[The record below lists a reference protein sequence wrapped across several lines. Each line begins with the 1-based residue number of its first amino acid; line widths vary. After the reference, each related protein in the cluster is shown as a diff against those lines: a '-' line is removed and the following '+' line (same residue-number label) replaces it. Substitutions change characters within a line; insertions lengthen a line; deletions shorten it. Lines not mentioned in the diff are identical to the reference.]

1 MWWIVAFSPFRF
13 GYASA
18 PWAKKRDENKKKC
31 LTNQKNKYKFAK
43 RNLGGNLY

>member
-1 MWWIVAFSPFRF
+1 MSGFGGVSYF

-43 RNLGGNLY
+43 RNLGGNLN